1 MVKYAKNLIGD
12 WETEQFEP
20 LRQVAQDRYNLNWDK
35 LTNDFNS
42 LNEQLA
48 QNFKNARINHNTAIL
63 DNSRN
68 AFNRLKSVEQDLASR
83 GLTGSGLMGT
93 YNAMNIAQQGQEN
106 NAALEELMAA
116 NKANVEGRF
125 EGLDQL
131 YKGTE
136 SLAGNLG
143 DELAGITD
151 AEGDN
156 GRRYADLVADL
167 SESAAARAAQYGTS
181 PKEEEVDRIY
191 QLITIKDI
199 LNDPDSDEGTKYYEL
214 TVDADV
220 SPEQAKQILS
230 SYNHSKISDK
240 ISTQQ
245 DKLNKKISNI
255 NKYENAR
262 TMNNIA
268 FAGPQSILLGPGRAI
283 GWFSNVIGAN
293 NAQKKIDELDKD
305 LSQYTYEDLK
315 NIMGYKGF

>member
-1 MVKYAKNLIGD
+1 MTRYAKNLIGD

-48 QNFKNARINHNTAIL
+48 QNFKNARISHNTAIL

-68 AFNRLKSVEQDLASR
+68 AFNRLKNVEQDLASR

-93 YNAMNIAQQGQEN
+93 YNAMNTAQQGQEN

-125 EGLDQL
+125 KGLDQL

-136 SLAGNLG
+136 SLAGSLG
-143 DELAGITD
+143 DELAGVTD

-181 PKEEEVDRIY
+181 SKEEELDKIY

-199 LNDPDSDEGTKYYEL
+199 LNDPDSDDGTKYYEL

-230 SYNHSKISDK
+230 SYNYNK
-240 ISTQQ
+240 TN
-245 DKLNKKISNI
+245 DKLKTAQEQITKANKTQDYYKNLKPWQKGIIMSNPVSRLTGLSAFGLSHLKEYNTNKKV
-255 NKYENAR
+255 K
-262 TMNNIA
+262 
-268 FAGPQSILLGPGRAI
+268 
-283 GWFSNVIGAN
+283 
-293 NAQKKIDELDKD
+293 ELEKD

-315 NIMGYKGF
+315 DIMGYKGF